1 LPVHCFGSRSL
12 GKDDKPKDGKPRNRR
27 FEGDE
32 YERLKKVLSSEAKVA
47 LIIFVESAMRKGE
60 LLKMEWQNLT
70 FNGSLG
76 TVKLIDTKNGDERI
90 VPLSSIAI
98 TALRTLPRGISGKVF
113 KLTSSMLNHRWRA
126 ARESIGSPDLRVHD
140 LRHEATSRLF
150 EDKGLNVVEAV
161 AVTGHKSLQ
170 MLKRYA
176 NLNPELL
183 AKKLG

>member
-1 LPVHCFGSRSL
+1 
-12 GKDDKPKDGKPRNRR
+12 
-27 FEGDE
+27 
-32 YERLKKVLSSEAKVA
+32 
-47 LIIFVESAMRKGE
+47 
-60 LLKMEWQNLT
+60 MEWQNLT